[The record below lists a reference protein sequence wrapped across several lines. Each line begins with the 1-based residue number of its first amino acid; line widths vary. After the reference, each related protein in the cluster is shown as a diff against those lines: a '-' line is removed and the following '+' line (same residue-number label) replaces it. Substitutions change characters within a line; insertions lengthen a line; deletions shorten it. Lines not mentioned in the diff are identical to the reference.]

1 VWETGATPGAPARVP
16 GRCTGLE
23 QGLATLRLKRLR
35 LLRRLRLKLLLAL
48 PGHALVTIA
57 LLGPILQLVNDSLVV
72 LARAAQL
79 VDVFLGDV
87 LLALRGS
94 LNQAKVRGL
103 GVLELSFAPLL
114 LAFEVFDQVH

>member
-1 VWETGATPGAPARVP
+1 VP
-16 GRCTGLE
+16 GRCTDLE
-23 QGLATLRLKRLR
+23 QGLATIRLKRLR

-79 VDVFLGDV
+79 VHVFLGDV